1 MRVNVCMYVYVY
13 LCVCV
18 EERPWAEGTTAF
30 WANGQEHAFGIL
42 PTSGPFQV
50 LSNYRPAMHI
60 CTFIHKTHTQ
70 KYIHTHTHA
79 HLHIEEPCTHV
90 HERKGDTCIHFRIY
104 THLRK
109 YSQTFCFVFQRGG
122 NERK

>member
-1 MRVNVCMYVYVY
+1 VRVNVCMYVYVY

-70 KYIHTHTHA
+70 KYIHTHTHMHTYTSKSHA
-79 HLHIEEPCTHV
+79 HMCTR
-90 HERKGDTCIHFRIY
+90 ERVMHAYTSVYIHTDVY
-104 THLRK
+104 MHTD
-109 YSQTFCFVFQRGG
+109 V
-122 NERK
+122 